1 MPRLPGIQTDV
12 VSTLGKATLA
22 ITERGPVR
30 KLFTDTRP
38 GRAVSTRFVA
48 GETLDDAIAVARE
61 LNAAGATVS
70 MDHLGE
76 HVVDRVAARGA
87 AADYLAILDRIGAE
101 GIEGNI
107 SVKLTQ
113 LGLGTDDELAAES
126 LQALSARAAAVGTS
140 VTIDMEES
148 LHTESTMALFER
160 MQSEHGNLGVALQS
174 YLHRSPLDLDRVI
187 AAHGHV
193 RICKGA
199 YAEPAELAFQDKGE
213 VDAAFDRLTDAAFAS
228 PDVIPA
234 IATHDEARI
243 NHATAQAERREGPW
257 ELQMLYGVR
266 VPLQRELL
274 AAGHALRVYIPYGV
288 AWYPYLTRRL
298 AERPANMA
306 FFLRALVGRT

>member
-1 MPRLPGIQTDV
+1 M

-30 KLFTDTRP
+30 KLFTGTRP

-48 GETLDDAIAVARE
+48 GETLDDAVAVARE
-61 LNAAGATVS
+61 LNDAGASVS

-76 HVVDRVAARGA
+76 HVADRQAAEVA
-87 AADYLAILDRIGAE
+87 AADYVSILDRLGEEEID
-101 GIEGNI
+101 GNI
-107 SVKLTQ
+107 SIKLTQ
-113 LGLGTDDELAAES
+113 LGLGTDDDLAGES
-126 LQALSARAAAVGTS
+126 LAKLSARAAEVGTS

-148 LHTESTMALFER
+148 VYTEATIGLFE
-160 MQSEHGNLGVALQS
+160 QVQTNHGNLGVALQS
-174 YLHRSPLDLDRVI
+174 YLHRSAADLDRV
-187 AAHGHV
+187 AAAQGHV

-199 YAEPAELAFQDKGE
+199 YAEPADIAFQDKTD
-213 VDAAFDRLTDAAFAS
+213 VDDAFDRLTSAAFAS
-228 PDVIPA
+228 PHVLAA

-243 NHATAQAERREGPW
+243 SYAVDHAENRAEPW
-257 ELQMLYGVR
+257 EFQMLYGVR

-274 AAGHALRVYIPYGV
+274 AAGHALRIYIPYGV

>member
-1 MPRLPGIQTDV
+1 V
-12 VSTLGKATLA
+12 VSALGKATLA

-30 KLFTDTRP
+30 KLFTGTRP

-48 GETLDDAIAVARE
+48 GETLDDATAVARG

-76 HVVDRVAARGA
+76 NVADRGAAEGA
-87 AADYLAILDRIGAE
+87 AADYIAVLDRIGAD

-113 LGLGTDDELAAES
+113 LGLGTDDDLAAES
-126 LQALSARAAAVGTS
+126 LTALSARAAQLGTT

-148 LHTESTMALFER
+148 RHTAATISLFER
-160 MQSEHGNLGVALQS
+160 AQSEYGNLGVALQS
-174 YLHRSPLDLDRVI
+174 YLRRSPMDLERVI

-199 YAEPAELAFQDKGE
+199 YAEPPEIAFQEKGD
-213 VDAAFDRLTDAAFAS
+213 VDDAFDRLTTAAFES
-228 PDVIPA
+228 PNVIPA

-243 NHATAQAERREGPW
+243 SHAVEQAERREGPW
-257 ELQMLYGVR
+257 EFQMLYGVR

-274 AAGHALRVYIPYGV
+274 AAGHSVRIYIPYGV

-298 AERPANMA
+298 AERPANMT
-306 FFLRALVGRT
+306 FFLRALFGRS